1 MSDAPKAPLSVV
13 VLHEHNYRQAA
24 PTLRA
29 IADEIERGDFGEVGC
44 VAVALLGNQL
54 EVFCAGPDSDA
65 TSTACV
71 LQAGA
76 NKLIGMIVGHGKSDS

>member
-1 MSDAPKAPLSVV
+1 MSDAPKPALSVV

-29 IADEIERGDFGEVGC
+29 IADEIERGELGKVGC
-44 VAVALLGNQL
+44 VVVALLGDQL
-54 EVFCAGPDSDA
+54 EVFAAGPEADA
-65 TSTACV
+65 TSAACL

-76 NKLIGMIVGHGKSDS
+76 NKLIAAIVGHGKDEA